1 MSEPFKM
8 NNAPAMD
15 LRADNSPESRQG
27 AAAGANST
35 LREALRKSEMR
46 EAVKQ
51 LLVERESNIKSIER
65 YVRRQ
70 YNLKQFLLQ
79 MQGQANMCRT
89 LLQDLLNNAQIQNNV
104 FQLENEFFDMFKI
117 LQEAFKINTAQARER
132 QITLRGPVLRY
143 VPHKLYFRNL
153 FGDPRRYIQIIV
165 NLISNAIKFSPQDGV
180 VAVEFNVLETTRVN
194 AETFSSCKDGN
205 VFFPQAQVPFD
216 PKE

>member
-8 NNAPAMD
+8 NNAPPID

-79 MQGQANMCRT
+79 MQGQATKQPAPLPGR
-89 LLQDLLNNAQIQNNV
+89 LNQTMANAST
-104 FQLENEFFDMFKI
+104 K
-117 LQEAFKINTAQARER
+117 
-132 QITLRGPVLRY
+132 
-143 VPHKLYFRNL
+143 
-153 FGDPRRYIQIIV
+153 
-165 NLISNAIKFSPQDGV
+165 S
-180 VAVEFNVLETTRVN
+180 
-194 AETFSSCKDGN
+194 
-205 VFFPQAQVPFD
+205 
-216 PKE
+216 